1 MGHLLFVLIITI
13 MGCFSLLV
21 LSKVSLFDQ
30 SKKIKLLKITIPENL
45 DYTEVFNDIFTKYT
59 TEVKLEQ
66 VKTTNMVSMFE
77 ITYRISLNDDINE
90 KNL

>member
-1 MGHLLFVLIITI
+1 MVNGNLGISVAI

-21 LSKVSLFDQ
+21 FSKVSLFDQ
-30 SKKIKLLKITIPENL
+30 SKKSKLLKITIPENL
-45 DYTEVFNDIFTKYT
+45 DYIEVFNDIFTKYT

-66 VKTTNMVSMFE
+66 VKTINMGSMFE

-90 KNL
+90 KL